1 MAEWSVTLRRFWDPM
16 AYRYAPKR
24 YDSVMRCPVAG
35 FFRSLVLVAG
45 LCSGQI
51 AQPPASPSHYIE
63 IKLPP
68 GLISES
74 VFIRYLLAGQEFGG
88 WVQPHPGVSSY
99 VISTTHEGR
108 AAPRIK
114 ALLYAPGCAIQTL
127 DLPVSGSNNQQ
138 YSFICRPLSSVRIVG
153 ALTRTD
159 RLYGREVKLQAK
171 YVARWA
177 QSFLELGDG
186 IVTTIPV
193 GDVAYLSSDGR
204 FRLSVPDFSRDPL
217 AGAPDHP
224 GELQI
229 WARDKT
235 SEDIVAQLI
244 PAGPQVIKTRM
255 GGLKIQ
261 SEYPSET
268 VFAPCAA
275 NPPQVHD
282 AIGFA
287 FRPDAFDACDR

>member
-1 MAEWSVTLRRFWDPM
+1 VRNRDRP
-16 AYRYAPKR
+16 
-24 YDSVMRCPVAG
+24 AG
-35 FFRSLVLVAG
+35 FFRVLVLVAG
-45 LCSGQI
+45 VCSGQI
-51 AQPPASPSHYIE
+51 PQPRASPPHYIE
-63 IKLPP
+63 IKLPR
-68 GLISES
+68 GAISEN
-74 VFIRYLLAGQEFGG
+74 VFVRYLLAGEEFGG

-99 VISTTHEGR
+99 FISTTHEGR
-108 AAPRIK
+108 PATRIK

-138 YSFICRPLSSVRIVG
+138 YFFICQPLPSVWIVG
-153 ALTRTD
+153 TLTRAD

-177 QSFLELGDG
+177 QSFLGLGDS

-193 GDVAYLSSDGR
+193 GDVAYLSPDGS
-204 FRLSVPDFSRDPL
+204 FSLSVPDFSQDPL
-217 AGAPDHP
+217 AGAPDHL

-235 SEDIVAQLI
+235 SGDIVAQLI
-244 PAGPQVIKTRM
+244 PAGPQIIKTRM

-261 SEYPSET
+261 TEYPSKT

-275 NPPQVHD
+275 NPPRVHD

-287 FRPDAFDACDR
+287 LRPDPGDACDR